1 MTLESALHQ
10 LEDRASRQ
18 HLSEDT
24 IKNYKSKLRNLAKFF
39 PDIAIEDITLSQM
52 QDFLNTRVKRDKVSY
67 DTIQLHI
74 YGLEFFYNQVL
85 NRNYDFGSIYNLA
98 KPNQSKQ
105 ELFTREEVTRLLE
118 AVEIS
123 PDRLI
128 FALMYHFEMDRG
140 DIIKLKVEDA
150 KKQKD
155 GGMALKSASTQRW
168 EKLPASLGNEL
179 QNYLA
184 MNKSTKWLFEVKGKQ
199 PKPEYVHRVFSE
211 ALFLAGIHKKL
222 STKSLGNSHAEHSKQ
237 LGVALIDEI
246 LANNMRKAPDNFVD
260 PKQIDDLKR
269 IQSETF
275 DLGKLVRLCEELNGC
290 YVHEWFF
297 AASIL
302 QRAILDHVPPIFECK
317 NFSEVVSNYPGG
329 RSFKAQMEHLQD
341 FARTTA
347 DNAVHGMIRNREV
360 LLSQTQ
366 VDFRSAMGALLA
378 EIIRRLR

>member
-18 HLSEDT
+18 YLSEAT

-39 PDIAIEDITLSQM
+39 PDIAIEDIIPSQM
-52 QDFLNTRVKRDKVSY
+52 QDFLDTRVKRDKVGY
-67 DTIQLHI
+67 DTIQVHI
-74 YGLEFFYNQVL
+74 NALKFFYNQVL
-85 NRNYDFGSIYNLA
+85 NQNYDFGSIHNLA

-105 ELFTREEVTRLLE
+105 EFFNREEVTRLCE
-118 AVEIS
+118 AAETS
-123 PDRLI
+123 CDRLI

-140 DIIKLKVEDA
+140 DIIKLKAEDA

-184 MNKSTKWLFEVKGKQ
+184 TNKPTKWLFEVKGKQ
-199 PKPEYVHRVFSE
+199 LTPEYVHRAFSE
-211 ALFLAGIHKKL
+211 ALVLAGIHKRL
-222 STKSLGNSHAEHSKQ
+222 STKSLGDSHAEHSKQ
-237 LGVALIDEI
+237 LGVALVDEI
-246 LANNMRKAPDNFVD
+246 LANNIRKAPDNFVD
-260 PKQIDDLKR
+260 PKQIEDLKQ

-275 DLGKLVRLCEELNGC
+275 DLGRLVCLCEELNGC
-290 YVHEWFF
+290 YAHDWFF

-302 QRAILDHVPPIFECK
+302 QRAILDHVPPIFECI
-317 NFSEVVSNYPGG
+317 NFSEVVNNYPWGK
-329 RSFKAQMEHLQD
+329 SFKTQMEHLQD

-366 VDFRSAMGALLA
+366 VDFRSAMGTLLA
-378 EIIRRLR
+378 EVIRRLR